1 MKKYLMLFVLCI
13 VFSSCYKTYTCKIH
27 ENGVDRIEEKRF
39 RTKGE
44 MNKWCGENTTAFG
57 SIVSYKVADCV
68 PKE

>member
-13 VFSSCYKTYTCKIH
+13 VFSSCYKTYTCSITTGA
-27 ENGVDRIEEKRF
+27 NTTTVEKKF

-57 SIVSYKVADCV
+57 SIASFTVADCV